1 MVHTVYYSLLTYSD
15 WSLYLAATDQGLCF
29 VGSSPASKAEL
40 TGWVTTHFPAASL
53 IEDNEKLAPYRQA
66 FTAYLAGEL
75 RSLDLHTHTTGTAF
89 QKKVW
94 NGLRAI
100 PYGETLSYSE
110 LATQIGSSPKAARAV
125 GTALAANPLTHREP
139 LSPRRAQIAKT
150 PCFPRGTRHEGKA
163 ACSGT
168 GQHIE
173 SVFESIVRWFVTKFF
188 FRV

>member
-125 GTALAANPLTHREP
+125 GTALAANPLLIVNPCHRVVP
-139 LSPRRAQIAKT
+139 KSQKPRA
-150 PCFPRGTRHEGKA
+150 FRGGLAMKEKLLVLEQDNT
-163 ACSGT
+163 
-168 GQHIE
+168 
-173 SVFESIVRWFVTKFF
+173 
-188 FRV
+188 